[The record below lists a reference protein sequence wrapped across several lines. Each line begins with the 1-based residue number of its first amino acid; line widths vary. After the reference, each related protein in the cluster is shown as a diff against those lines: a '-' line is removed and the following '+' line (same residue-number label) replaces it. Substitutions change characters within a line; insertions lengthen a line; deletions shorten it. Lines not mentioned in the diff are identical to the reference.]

1 MLRHAEQL
9 ARRGSLDEAV
19 AAYTELLDLQPRDW
33 NCANR
38 LGDLL
43 VQTGDTRR
51 AIRCF
56 SRAAEVLAA
65 DGFAAR
71 ACALYKK
78 ILKLEPGADDALMR
92 AGELSAGQGLVAEAR
107 ALFEEAANRRRRSG
121 DDRGALEAILRIAA
135 LDPEN
140 SRQPRDEGELP
151 RAATANV
158 FQPPAGPTVVD
169 AAATLQHAV
178 TPTPGGGSPSPS
190 PLPPLSAPPSPPPAA
205 PVAASPA
212 VVTPAAAPAAATDA
226 APQPSADIEE
236 VFARLRREAVGG
248 TAAESAEIAYTRGV
262 AFLAAGD
269 VAGAIEQLRVAA
281 RSTRYMFPASLRLAH
296 IFEEQRKPDDALQW
310 LEYALDAAELTDAQ
324 RCQALG
330 RLARLLEQQGETARA
345 LAACLELQTYGGSQ
359 DDLEQ
364 RIARLTRAQVGG

>member
-107 ALFEEAANRRRRSG
+107 AFFEEAANRRHRSG

-140 SRQPRDEGELP
+140 DRQPHSQGEQP
-151 RAATANV
+151 RVET
-158 FQPPAGPTVVD
+158 VD
-169 AAATLQHAV
+169 APEPPRDRTTVDVAA
-178 TPTPGGGSPSPS
+178 GGEETGDQTVAAESSSPATSSPIE
-190 PLPPLSAPPSPPPAA
+190 
-205 PVAASPA
+205 PVAASRA
-212 VVTPAAAPAAATDA
+212 VVTPAAAPAAAADA
-226 APQPSADIEE
+226 AQPSADIEE